1 MSVPA
6 NREDVLMNGEPDSP
20 GQISHI
26 PTGVA
31 SEPCTPWKNSKKT
44 STTET
49 ELAKKIMARPQ
60 VSHSPYVPGQ
70 LERHLEFMHFNSEGH
85 MILGCSNLTGRFW
98 IGSLWYYRDPTEA
111 PSVQKALTGVDFDNG
126 LVDGFFLDERNL
138 IVAEDNGAV
147 EQVRLSFSEDEDPSS
162 SFYYFD
168 RIHSVHEHD
177 DIITGMVLTA
187 DKSKLVTVSYDR
199 AILVLEKGS
208 LKQLSRVAAAHTDLI
223 NAVAAN
229 PFSTN
234 NIVTAANDGKV
245 LTWDLRKT
253 NIDGNV
259 SQSCIYEDLSLKP
272 TCLQFLPSN
281 ENYLLVGNQGGE
293 IQLFDIRKPTDCI
306 TKNTQ
311 MDKSISKLKF
321 APQDPKMFGV
331 CSESTPLK
339 IMQIDEKLASID
351 VRYEDSRH
359 EDFVRDVVWKPDAAS
374 KRLFSCGW
382 DHKVLTHNL

>member
-1 MSVPA
+1 
-6 NREDVLMNGEPDSP
+6 
-20 GQISHI
+20 
-26 PTGVA
+26 
-31 SEPCTPWKNSKKT
+31 
-44 STTET
+44 
-49 ELAKKIMARPQ
+49 
-60 VSHSPYVPGQ
+60 
-70 LERHLEFMHFNSEGH
+70 
-85 MILGCSNLTGRFW
+85 
-98 IGSLWYYRDPTEA
+98 
-111 PSVQKALTGVDFDNG
+111 
-126 LVDGFFLDERNL
+126 
-138 IVAEDNGAV
+138 
-147 EQVRLSFSEDEDPSS
+147 
-162 SFYYFD
+162 
-168 RIHSVHEHD
+168 
-177 DIITGMVLTA
+177 
-187 DKSKLVTVSYDR
+187 
-199 AILVLEKGS
+199 LEKGS